1 MDMTERQHK
10 LHRHGGKRQSG
21 THAYVRPKPAHSAA
35 LTLVPSRRNTACPP
49 NLNNVTKQDG
59 QGVSIV

>member
-21 THAYVRPKPAHSAA
+21 THAYVRSKPAHSAA
-35 LTLVPSRRNTACPP
+35 LTLIPSWRNTASK
-49 NLNNVTKQDG
+49 LA
-59 QGVSIV
+59 